1 MPALLGRYRRPG
13 QNTRMS
19 LVSDRAFAMGTTAA
33 PGGHTASGISLP
45 RWYRAGSLSIV
56 RTTVDAAGRVV
67 IPKPLRAALG
77 IGPNAEVEIVQDG
90 TGLRLE
96 PVTTEKRPVDD
107 GEGLPL
113 LRLVPNL
120 VLTDDDVR
128 RLRDDSQR

>member
-1 MPALLGRYRRPG
+1 ML
-13 QNTRMS
+13 
-19 LVSDRAFAMGTTAA
+19 
-33 PGGHTASGISLP
+33 
-45 RWYRAGSLSIV
+45 IV

-77 IGPNAEVEIVQDG
+77 IGPNAEVEIVRDG

-96 PVTTEKRPVDD
+96 PVTAGDRLVDD